1 MLKAHNARYIMSVVR
16 NADYPVYDAA
26 EVVLLGRSN
35 VGKSTFINKF
45 CGRKNLAYT
54 SSRPGKTQTLNF
66 YYLNDGLSF
75 VDVPG
80 YGYARV
86 SKSIRSGFGE
96 MIEEYLVTRHN
107 LKFAVLLID
116 FKVGPTS
123 DDILMYEFLR
133 YNNCRVLVI
142 ATKKDKVKKTARLKQ
157 KAMIMEKMKF
167 DKNSDFMVYSSED
180 RNDMFNIYT
189 KFEEI
194 LGATDD
200 QVK

>member
-1 MLKAHNARYIMSVVR
+1 MLKAHNARYVMSVVR
-16 NADYPVYDAA
+16 GSDYPVHEAS

-66 YYLNDGLSF
+66 YYLNDGLTF

-96 MIEEYLVTRHN
+96 MIEEYLVTRYN
-107 LKFAVLLID
+107 LRFAVLLID

-133 YNNCRVLVI
+133 YNQCRVLVV
-142 ATKKDKVKKTARLKQ
+142 ATKKDKVKKTARMKQ
-157 KAMIMEKMKF
+157 KKMIMEKMGF
-167 DKNSDFMVYSSED
+167 DVGSDFMVYSSED
-180 RNDMFNIYT
+180 KNDMFNIYA
-189 KFEEI
+189 KFEEM
-194 LGATDD
+194 LGVTND
-200 QVK
+200 